1 MNPRLPGGS
10 AGSGMRSATIVWS
23 LPVIL
28 AAAILARCIVLS
40 RKWLLFGDE
49 FLTWYPVSAPFHSM
63 LRSTTDTIN
72 TSPPF
77 YFVTAWGWAGLFGNS
92 ALSLRLFTAFAAA
105 AAVLVMFR
113 VLRRAYGGL
122 AAAGALAVA
131 FVDPELL
138 LQSGEARFYMLL
150 LAEVA
155 VGMLLYQRMMM
166 LRRPPFALL
175 AVNAVVH
182 ACMVM
187 THYFG
192 PIFSGAILG
201 AALLTCLCRR
211 RSALWPASS
220 IVAGWLVFLP
230 WIPVFLL
237 HLRMGKPTFWVTV
250 PNFGDLV
257 GFYGHYLTGGFWML
271 TFILCLIAAVALGA
285 GSRASP
291 VRRGRLLRLLAVR
304 TRETPLLM
312 LALVFSIVPLGIY
325 LSSSRPGAASTFLDR
340 YLLPCALGWAILC
353 AHAFSRIFRLGYRG
367 MRRGQLWTVPGAQA
381 ACVALFV
388 GWSGWS
394 VLDTAFKEK
403 AQHLPSPLPAAVPL
417 SEPVVVEY
425 IHEFMA
431 LHFYSSE
438 SSRYYFALDPEAGL
452 KAGGGG
458 PANHQI
464 MAALKRQFPSEFTEV
479 VPYKEFLEDHRSF
492 WIKIYN
498 REWWR
503 PRISQNPAFV
513 SDAIIAEKR
522 LVHVSRRQ

>member
-1 MNPRLPGGS
+1 
-10 AGSGMRSATIVWS
+10 MRSLAVVWS

-28 AAAILARCIVLS
+28 AAAIVARCVVLS

-63 LRSTTDTIN
+63 LKSTTDTIN

-77 YFVTAWGWAGLFGNS
+77 YFITAWGWVRLIDNS
-92 ALSLRLFTAFAAA
+92 ALSLRLFTALAAG
-105 AAVLVMFR
+105 AAVLVMFK
-113 VLRRAYGGL
+113 VLKRAYGAL

-150 LAEVA
+150 VAEVA
-155 VGMLLYQRMMM
+155 VGVMLYQRMMM
-166 LRRPPFALL
+166 VRRPAFALL
-175 AVNAVVH
+175 ASNAVVH

-201 AALLTCLCRR
+201 AVLLTCLCRR
-211 RSALWPASS
+211 RSAVWPALS
-220 IVAGWLVFLP
+220 IVAGWLVFIP
-230 WIPVFLL
+230 WIPVFLV

-257 GFYGHYLTGGFWML
+257 GFYGHYLTGGFWIF
-271 TFILCLIAAVALGA
+271 TFVLCLIAAVTAGA
-285 GSRASP
+285 SSKASP
-291 VRRGRLLRLLAVR
+291 VRQGALLRLLAVR
-304 TRETPLLM
+304 PRETPLLV
-312 LALVFSIVPLGIY
+312 LALFFSLVPLGIY
-325 LSSSRPGAASTFLDR
+325 LSSIRPGAASTFLDR

-353 AHAFSRIFRLGYRG
+353 AHAYSRISRLGAPG
-367 MRRGQLWTVPGAQA
+367 VRRGRLRTLAGAQA
-381 ACVALFV
+381 ACVALFI

-394 VLDTAFKEK
+394 VLDTALKEK
-403 AQHLPSPLPAAVPL
+403 AQHLPSRLPAAVPL

-438 SSRYYFALDPEAGL
+438 SSRYFFALDPEAGL

-458 PANHQI
+458 PANQQI
-464 MAALKRQFPSEFTEV
+464 MAGLKRQFPAEFTEV
-479 VPYKEFLEDHRSF
+479 VPYQEFLDGNRSF

-498 REWWR
+498 REWWQ
-503 PRISQNPAFV
+503 PRINQNPALV
-513 SDAIIAEKR
+513 SDAIIADKR
-522 LVHVSRRQ
+522 LVHVSRRP